1 VQSIL
6 RISAVGAILLLGATC
21 VSALEGNFNQPRYKN
36 GSRLDVCFT
45 FGREC
50 GQPPADL
57 FCKVHGYERAA
68 NFETE
73 HARPTAMGGTEEA
86 AMPIFVRRSRGSA
99 VLRLGR
105 SPARASV
112 GLNESMISG
121 PSSTNAG
128 SRP

>member
-73 HARPTAMGGTEEA
+73 HARPTAMGGDGGSCNADFCA
-86 AMPIFVRRSRGSA
+86 AFKRIGCFTSGAQPGQRIDWPVR
-99 VLRLGR
+99 
-105 SPARASV
+105 
-112 GLNESMISG
+112 ID
-121 PSSTNAG
+121 
-128 SRP
+128 